1 MDHPYDPG
9 PLSSDPIPPPRG
21 PHTEAGD
28 EEEVYYEGSPL
39 LRGELGTLFL
49 WTGLG
54 LVLIAAPLVY
64 AYRYDWPSWW
74 ITAGL
79 IVVGLLLMTLPAL
92 IVRRE
97 HYRISNYRIDYE
109 RGLIGKNIDTLEL
122 WHVDDLSF
130 HQSVLDRL
138 FRVGTIEVD
147 SNDKTTPNLRLRSL
161 PNSRPLFE
169 QLKQRVIAVKRQRG
183 VIKMDLG

>member
-9 PLSSDPIPPPRG
+9 PLSSDPTPPPPG
-21 PHTEAGD
+21 PHAEPSD
-28 EEEVYYEGSPL
+28 SEEVYYEGSPL

-54 LVLIAAPLVY
+54 LALIAAPLVY
-64 AYRYDWPSWW
+64 AYLNDWPYWW

-79 IVVGLLLMTLPAL
+79 ILVGLLLMTLPAL
-92 IVRRE
+92 LVRRE

-109 RGLIGKNIDTLEL
+109 RGLIGKSIDTLEL
-122 WHVDDLSF
+122 WHVDDLRF
-130 HQSVLDRL
+130 HQSPLDRI
-138 FRVGTIEVD
+138 FRVGTIEID
-147 SNDKTTPNLRLRSL
+147 SNDKSTPNLQLRSL

-169 QLKQRVIAVKRQRG
+169 QLKQRVISVKRQRG